1 MHENIHDVIT
11 VGLNNTRDTQAIG
24 PELIQNGSV
33 CESHSF
39 RIFSILYVLC
49 INSCV
54 FWLFFFFLLA
64 KRKRVIRRKK
74 LRIFIIF
81 ALP

>member
-11 VGLNNTRDTQAIG
+11 VGLNNTRDAQAIG
-24 PELIQNGSV
+24 SELIQNGSV
-33 CESHSF
+33 CESHRF

-54 FWLFFFFLLA
+54 FWLFFFSFG
-64 KRKRVIRRKK
+64 KT
-74 LRIFIIF
+74 
-81 ALP
+81 